1 MYEGTRNT
9 VSQGYGLGMPAKD
22 RDVALD

>member
-9 VSQGYGLGMPAKD
+9 VSQGYGLGMPAEH